1 MRNVNSIPIIIV
13 GIIITIF
20 GIIFGLQG
28 HGMLGPD
35 QSFMYES
42 PDWIDNGNYIAM
54 FGVVIVLIG
63 YIVEKK
69 KSI

>member
-1 MRNVNSIPIIIV
+1 MKNVNSIPIIIA

-28 HGMLGPD
+28 YGMLGPE

-42 PDWIDNGNYIAM
+42 TEWINNGNYIAM
-54 FGVVIVLIG
+54 FGVILVLIG
-63 YIVEKK
+63 YVVEKK
-69 KSI
+69 KAI